1 MNKLSLK
8 REITASSILMVSAG
22 GMIGCG
28 WLFSPLYAAQ
38 LSGPA
43 SLIAWALAS
52 AFMFF
57 IALTL
62 CELGTMFPVS
72 GGLSNYPKITH
83 GPLIGFILSWTSW
96 LSYVVMTPIEVQAIL
111 QYASIFIPSLST
123 SNNGY
128 IELTRIGY
136 IAALFIMIILVAINA
151 TGIRF
156 LSESNK
162 FISIWK
168 FAIPSLAIIFLL
180 SSSQGLNNLSAAG
193 GFMPNGWHGVFASLS
208 LGGVAFAFT
217 GFQNGLILAGEV
229 KNPQRNIP
237 ISILGAVLLGFIFY
251 SFLQI
256 AFILALPQNSL
267 EQGWGQIKFNGD
279 AGPLVGLLGIL
290 GFAFMAKLLLVD
302 ASISPLGTAV
312 VYTAATS
319 RILYGMSIANYLPR
333 WIARLNK
340 ARIPYVTLII
350 NLLFGLLAFFPF
362 PSWQKMVGFLSSTSI
377 LSYAIGPICLLALR
391 HQQPNKERPFLLP
404 FHRIISL
411 IAFYAC
417 NLMLYWSGWEIFWKL
432 YLAIIIGIII
442 YTISYFTKKNKFK
455 SLKKENIELKSS
467 LWFFVYLTTMLAI
480 SYYGSYGGGLKLLL
494 MPFDF
499 IILFITSVIYLWMS
513 KIFCISPE
521 KSEKFS
527 KEIYSK

>member
-8 REITASSILMVSAG
+8 REITTSSILMVSAG

-43 SLIAWALAS
+43 ALISWALAS
-52 AFMFF
+52 LFMLF

-62 CELGTMFPVS
+62 CELGAMFPVS
-72 GGLSNYPKITH
+72 GGMSNYPKITH
-83 GPLIGFILSWTSW
+83 GPLVGFILSWTSW

-111 QYASIFIPSLST
+111 QYMSIFIPSLSA
-123 SNNGY
+123 NHNGY
-128 IELTRIGY
+128 TELTQIGY
-136 IAALFIMIILVAINA
+136 IVAIFIMVTLVAINA
-151 TGIRF
+151 IGIRF

-180 SSSQGLNNLSAAG
+180 SSSDGISNLSAAG
-193 GFMPNGWHGVFASLS
+193 GFMPNGWHGIFASLS

-217 GFQNGLILAGEV
+217 GFQNGLVLAGEV

-237 ISILGAVLLGFIFY
+237 ISILGAVILGFVFY
-251 SFLQI
+251 SFLQL
-256 AFILALPQNSL
+256 AFILALPPQYL
-267 EQGWGQIKFNGD
+267 EQGWSQIKFNGD

-290 GFAFMAKLLLVD
+290 GFAFLAKLLLVD

-319 RILYGMSIANYLPR
+319 RILYGMSVAHYLPK
-333 WIARLNK
+333 WVGRLNK
-340 ARIPYVTLII
+340 SRIPYVTLII

-391 HQQPNKERPFLLP
+391 RQQPKKERPFLLP

-417 NLMLYWSGWEIFWKL
+417 NLMLYWSGWEIIWKL

-442 YTISYFTKKNKFK
+442 YIISYYTKNYKING
-455 SLKKENIELKSS
+455 SQRENMELKSS
-467 LWFFVYLTTMLAI
+467 WWFFIYLTFILVI
-480 SYYGSYGGGLKLLL
+480 SYYGPYGGGLNMVSVPLDFLII
-494 MPFDF
+494 F
-499 IILFITSVIYLWMS
+499 IISVIFLWMS
-513 KIFCISPE
+513 SVFCIASQ
-521 KSEKFS
+521 KSEKYS
-527 KEIYSK
+527 REIYSK